1 MVYSKSMNAQ
11 YTLLGF
17 LAQGSNYG
25 YELKKKY
32 DDYFGKDKPIL
43 AGQVYSILAR
53 LKRDGKV
60 KEIVDTGTSGG
71 PDRVRYAITK
81 KDIMSYKNGWRLP
94 KHHRP
99 SYRQRCTL
107 SRYSPFSRR
116 EMLHHT

>member
-1 MVYSKSMNAQ
+1 MNAQ
-11 YTLLGF
+11 YTLLGL

-43 AGQVYSILAR
+43 AGQVYSTLAR
-53 LKRDGKV
+53 LKRD
-60 KEIVDTGTSGG
+60 E
-71 PDRVRYAITK
+71 

-94 KHHRP
+94 KRHHP
-99 SYRQRCTL
+99 NYRQRCIL

-116 EMLHHT
+116 ETPHHTSIISAPHISNACVS